1 MVTKQLVRDETGLCH
16 SLHQQYQTHFSQ
28 IIKTT
33 NAFESSAQTRTT
45 IFTKKISMPQTQNND
60 LNNFATIGGP
70 PGSTPANPTG
80 PSEAGI
86 PESLQGLTEEQLM
99 LGKIA
104 PFWIPDTEAASCM
117 ICDAKFTLVRRRHH
131 CRACGQVLCSLCC
144 SEKFALSHMDGKEG
158 RVCKPCLAILAR
170 LAKAEEESVNIGG
183 GERTSAARPNPAN
196 PMEYC
201 STVPPHQQVAAAG
214 GASATPPS
222 VMVPVGVLKRP
233 DASSSGGGGSGDPK
247 SVS

>member
-1 MVTKQLVRDETGLCH
+1 MKHPLT
-16 SLHQQYQTHFSQ
+16 FF
-28 IIKTT
+28 IK
-33 NAFESSAQTRTT
+33 SQTRT
-45 IFTKKISMPQTQNND
+45 IFPKKTCRHNEF
-60 LNNFATIGGP
+60 NFATLGGP

-104 PFWIPDTEAASCM
+104 PFWIPDTEAANCM

-144 SEKFALSHMDGKEG
+144 SEKFALNHLEGKEG
-158 RVCKPCLAILAR
+158 RVCKPCLTILAR
-170 LAKAEEESVNIGG
+170 LAKAEEESANV
-183 GERTSAARPNPAN
+183 GERPSAARPNPAN

-233 DASSSGGGGSGDPK
+233 DASSSGGGGGGDPK
-247 SVS
+247 SVSRILRCM

>member
-1 MVTKQLVRDETGLCH
+1 
-16 SLHQQYQTHFSQ
+16 
-28 IIKTT
+28 
-33 NAFESSAQTRTT
+33 
-45 IFTKKISMPQTQNND
+45 MPKTQNND

-170 LAKAEEESVNIGG
+170 LAKAEEESANIGG
-183 GERTSAARPNPAN
+183 GERSSAARPNPAN
-196 PMEYC
+196 PMEVRFHVIFFRETFVI
-201 STVPPHQQVAAAG
+201 S
-214 GASATPPS
+214 
-222 VMVPVGVLKRP
+222 RFFRFF
-233 DASSSGGGGSGDPK
+233 
-247 SVS
+247 